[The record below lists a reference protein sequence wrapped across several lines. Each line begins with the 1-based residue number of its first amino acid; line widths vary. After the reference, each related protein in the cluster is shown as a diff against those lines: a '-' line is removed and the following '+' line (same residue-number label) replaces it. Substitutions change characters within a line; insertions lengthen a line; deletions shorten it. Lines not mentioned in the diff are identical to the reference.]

1 MFKFQFTFLITIV
14 LLTISCR
21 QSRQIKSVN
30 NSILIDNNYKV
41 GDCFEF
47 KEKINDFGVIFL
59 EQRVNPDGIEF
70 NLFPVKLNTTKKGL
84 DKFKY
89 GQVYITSFKDF
100 EKASGKTEGFM
111 VYFFIQQKNSEIINK
126 YFNHIGNITIKE
138 IYQYKTG
145 GTTADNMEE
154 FRLQLNKW
162 DYNFGRDGR
171 LISVQEIV
179 P

>member
-1 MFKFQFTFLITIV
+1 MRKFQFVFLITIFIII
-14 LLTISCR
+14 ISCH
-21 QSRQIKSVN
+21 QSRKIKLVN
-30 NSILIDNNYKV
+30 NTLLIDNNYKV

-59 EQRVNPDGIEF
+59 EQKVYPDGIEF
-70 NLFPVKLNTTKKGL
+70 DLFPVKLDTTKKGL

-100 EKASGKTEGFM
+100 EKAIGKTEGFM

-138 IYQYKTG
+138 IYQNKTG
-145 GTTADNMEE
+145 GTTSDNMEE

-171 LISVQEIV
+171 LKSVQEIV